1 MTKNW
6 LELIGKNIQPPAT
19 MDEAIDRLMCVL
31 EDEQK
36 IMLATMPKEDLIS
49 LHFSLGAAIRNAFG
63 LHKPGSAL
71 LADCGVSHPDDATD
85 MIVRKLWEN
94 YNETYKNQD

>member
-1 MTKNW
+1 
-6 LELIGKNIQPPAT
+6 
-19 MDEAIDRLMCVL
+19 LMCVL

>member
-1 MTKNW
+1 VTKNW
-6 LELIGKNIQPPAT
+6 LELIVKNIQPPTT

-31 EDEQK
+31 EDKQK
-36 IMLATMPKEDLIS
+36 IMLAAMPKEDLII

-71 LADCGVSHPDDATD
+71 LADCGVSHPDDAAD
-85 MIVRKLWEN
+85 LIIRKLWEN
-94 YNETYKNQD
+94 LGYPD